1 MLGQAGVATPPS
13 VLPEQVDVRLVRP
26 DNPMRRQDHDP
37 LAARD
42 GKRALGGFGRPAA
55 LSSPIAD
62 RTSFDGSA
70 PIVG

>member
-1 MLGQAGVATPPS
+1 MLGQAGVTW
-13 VLPEQVDVRLVRP
+13 LVRP
-26 DNPMRRQDHDP
+26 GNPMRRQDNDL

-62 RTSFDGSA
+62 GTSFDGSA